1 MRKITSLALAAVLL
15 ASGPTLAG
23 TLDRIA
29 ETGTLRIGYRADA
42 APFSY
47 RNSIGD
53 PSGYSVEL
61 CLTVGI
67 GLEQMLGL
75 ERIRFEYVEVDTDDR
90 FEAVDSGRV
99 DLLCGATTVTLS
111 RREQVDFSLPTFVDG
126 ASVMFRENGP
136 SSFKDLAGRNVGVR
150 ANTTT
155 ESALLGTLKNLGI
168 EANVVAVTDHDK
180 ALEMLEDGQLD
191 AYFADRAILQ
201 YLIAGRRIT
210 AMRVSPENF
219 SVEPYALALKRGDTE
234 FRLAVDRALSAIYSG
249 PPIVQIFRKSFG
261 DIEPSDALR
270 TLYLISAL
278 PK

>member
-1 MRKITSLALAAVLL
+1 MRKITSIALAAVLL